1 MEGGGPPRGQRGPG
15 PGNADRQSTAP
26 VANEERL
33 VALGKSIDAT
43 RPRSSKRRRRL
54 RRTLVALGLVVVLI
68 VGGVGGYAWYLNH
81 LVHRINVKGLTA
93 GETHGTESG
102 TENILLVGSTDRCA
116 LKKQYIGYGI
126 CSQGVNGINS
136 DVVMIL
142 HLNPNTHAVS
152 ILSIPRDLFVPNA
165 RTTGANKIDAA
176 LYQGPTQLVAAIQED
191 FGIPIQHY
199 VELNFDSFASVV
211 NALGGINMYFPEP
224 VYDPDSDL
232 DVTTVGCHHLNG
244 FHALQVVRARHM
256 VHKGPGV
263 TSDDPANWTPEA
275 QSDLA
280 RIRRDHEFLR
290 VLATAVAKKGL
301 SNPLTDR
308 DIITGVAP
316 DLTVDNGLSAT
327 HMLNLVLTYHSVNVN
342 SAPQLTIPVLEDTFG
357 SYQYEGGDYG
367 DIEFPVQPNDQSVVN
382 QFLGI
387 SATTNSMTGT
397 PLPKPA
403 QVTVSVANGTGVTN
417 QAATT
422 SAALGALGFHMT
434 ELGDT
439 TPVGQEAET
448 VVYYGSKSP
457 SVVAAAQMVE
467 RSISGS
473 VSLGY
478 DPSMVLGG
486 AEVTVDTGTSFS
498 VNAPT
503 PKTPATTTT
512 TKTKG
517 KGKGKG
523 GTTTTTV
530 APTTTTTTSPSSG
543 FAAPTSANEAL
554 EPWDPRSCTA
564 SGGEGP

>member
-1 MEGGGPPRGQRGPG
+1 MQGGGSPRDRQGPG
-15 PGNADRQSTAP
+15 PGNRDQATYVP
-26 VANEERL
+26 VANEKGLR
-33 VALGKSIDAT
+33 ALGESITAAQ
-43 RPRSSKRRRRL
+43 PRASTRRRRIKW
-54 RRTLVALGLVVVLI
+54 TLGIVGIVVVLI
-68 VGGVGGYAWYLNH
+68 VAGVGGYAWYLNH
-81 LVHRINVKGLTA
+81 LVHRIAVKGLAA

-142 HLNPNTHAVS
+142 HLNPTTKTVS

-165 RTTGANKIDAA
+165 RVEGANKIDAA

-191 FGIPIQHY
+191 FGIPVQHY

-211 NALGGINMYFPEP
+211 DALGGINMYFPEP
-224 VYDPDSDL
+224 VYDPESDL
-232 DVTTVGCHHLNG
+232 DVRTVGCVHLNG

-263 TSDDPANWTPEA
+263 TSANPANWTPEG

-308 DIITGVAP
+308 DIIQGVAP
-316 DLTVDNGLSAT
+316 DLTVDDGLSAS

-342 SAPQLTIPVLEDTFG
+342 SAPQLTVPVLEDTFG
-357 SYQYEGGDYG
+357 SYVYKGGNYG
-367 DIEFPVQPNDQSVVN
+367 DIEFPTEPTDQSVVDT
-382 QFLGI
+382 FLGI
-387 SATTNSMTGT
+387 SANTNSMTGS

-422 SAALGALGFHMT
+422 SAALGALGFHMM

-439 TPVGQEAET
+439 SPVGQEAET
-448 VVYYGSKSP
+448 VVYYGSKKP
-457 SVVAAAQMVE
+457 SVVAAAQMVA

-473 VSLGY
+473 VMLGY
-478 DPSMVLGG
+478 NPSEVLGG

-498 VNAPT
+498 VNP
-503 PKTPATTTT
+503 PPATTTT
-512 TKTKG
+512 PTSKPKTSK
-517 KGKGKG
+517 
-523 GTTTTTV
+523 TTTTT
-530 APTTTTTTSPSSG
+530 APTTTTTTTPRTG
-543 FAAPTSANEAL
+543 PFAAATPANEAL
-554 EPWDPRSCTA
+554 KPWDPRSCTA

>member
-1 MEGGGPPRGQRGPG
+1 
-15 PGNADRQSTAP
+15 
-26 VANEERL
+26 V
-33 VALGKSIDAT
+33 
-43 RPRSSKRRRRL
+43 
-54 RRTLVALGLVVVLI
+54 LGLVVVLI
-68 VGGVGGYAWYLNH
+68 AAGAGGYAWYLNH
-81 LVHRINVKGLTA
+81 LVHRITVKGLAA

-142 HLNPNTHAVS
+142 HLNPTKRTVS
-152 ILSIPRDLFVPNA
+152 ILSIPRDLFIPNA
-165 RTTGANKIDAA
+165 RIEGANKIDAA

-191 FGIPIQHY
+191 FAIPIQHY

-224 VYDPDSDL
+224 VYDAESDL

-263 TSDDPANWTPEA
+263 TSNNPADWTPEA

-301 SNPLTDR
+301 SDPLTDR
-308 DIITGVAP
+308 SIITGVAP
-316 DLTVDNGLSAT
+316 DLTADSGFSAS
-327 HMLNLVLTYHSVNVN
+327 HMINLVLTYHSVKID
-342 SAPQLTIPVLEDTFG
+342 SAPQLTLPVLEDAFG
-357 SYQYEGGDYG
+357 SYQYKGSDYG
-367 DIEFPVQPNDQSVVN
+367 DIEFPTQPNDQSTVDS
-382 QFLGI
+382 FLGI
-387 SATTNSMTGT
+387 TSSTNSMTGA
-397 PLPKPA
+397 PLPDPGKI
-403 QVTVSVANGTGVTN
+403 TVSVENGTGVTD

-422 SAALGALGFHMT
+422 SAALGALGFHMA
-434 ELGDT
+434 ELGDR

-457 SVVAAAQMVE
+457 AVLAAAQEVAN
-467 RSISGS
+467 SISGS
-473 VSLGY
+473 VTLGY
-478 DPSMVLGG
+478 NPSMVLGS

-498 VNAPT
+498 VSPPQA
-503 PKTPATTTT
+503 ATTTPKKSKPSKGSKGSKST
-512 TKTKG
+512 TT
-517 KGKGKG
+517 
-523 GTTTTTV
+523 TTTTTV
-530 APTTTTTTSPSSG
+530 PPTTTTTTNATSGLFSAPSSPDEG
-543 FAAPTSANEAL
+543 L
-554 EPWDPRSCTA
+554 KPWDPRSCTA

>member
-387 SATTNSMTGT
+387 SASTNSMTGT

-473 VSLGY
+473 VTLGY

-503 PKTPATTTT
+503 PKIPATTTT

>member
-473 VSLGY
+473 VTLGY

>member
-1 MEGGGPPRGQRGPG
+1 M
-15 PGNADRQSTAP
+15 
-26 VANEERL
+26 V
-33 VALGKSIDAT
+33 
-43 RPRSSKRRRRL
+43 
-54 RRTLVALGLVVVLI
+54 LGLVVVLI
-68 VGGVGGYAWYLNH
+68 AGGAVGYAWYLNH
-81 LVHRINVKGLTA
+81 LVHRITVKGLAA

-142 HLNPNTHAVS
+142 HLDPTTHTVS
-152 ILSIPRDLFVPNA
+152 ILSIPRDLFIPNA
-165 RTTGANKIDAA
+165 RIEGANKIDAA

-191 FGIPIQHY
+191 FAIPIQHY

-211 NALGGINMYFPEP
+211 NALGGIDMYFPEP

-232 DVTTVGCHHLNG
+232 DVTTVGCHKLNG

-263 TSDDPANWTPEA
+263 TSNNPANWTPEA

-308 DIITGVAP
+308 SIITGVAP
-316 DLTVDNGLSAT
+316 DLTVDSGFSAS
-327 HMLNLVLTYHSVNVN
+327 HMINLVLTYHSVNIDG
-342 SAPQLTIPVLEDTFG
+342 APQLTLPVLEDTFG
-357 SYQYEGGDYG
+357 SYQYKGGNYG
-367 DIEFPVQPNDQSVVN
+367 DIEFPTQPTDQSVVDS
-382 QFLGI
+382 FLGI
-387 SATTNSMTGT
+387 TSSTNSMTGA
-397 PLPKPA
+397 PLPDPGTI
-403 QVTVSVANGTGVTN
+403 TVSVDNGTGVTD

-422 SAALGALGFHMT
+422 SAALGALGFHMA

-439 TPVGQEAET
+439 APVGQEAET
-448 VVYYGSKSP
+448 VVYYGSKTP
-457 SVVAAAQMVE
+457 AVLAAAQEVAN
-467 RSISGS
+467 SISGS
-473 VSLGY
+473 VALGY
-478 DPSMVLGG
+478 NPSMVLGG

-498 VNAPT
+498 VNPPKPATTPT
-503 PKTPATTTT
+503 PK
-512 TKTKG
+512 KSKSS
-517 KGKGKG
+517 K
-523 GTTTTTV
+523 GTTTTTTTTT
-530 APTTTTTTSPSSG
+530 APPTTTTTTNPTSGLFSAPSS
-543 FAAPTSANEAL
+543 SNEAL
-554 EPWDPRSCTA
+554 KPWDPRSCTA